1 MVQDIPAVDVIVQNI
16 KQNEDISLQ
25 GVINKVFVYCLF
37 LIINLSDWTFDMT
50 AIKARISAIVCGR

>member
-1 MVQDIPAVDVIVQNI
+1 MLLIMVQDIPAVDVIVQNI

-37 LIINLSDWTFDMT
+37 LIINLSD
-50 AIKARISAIVCGR
+50 